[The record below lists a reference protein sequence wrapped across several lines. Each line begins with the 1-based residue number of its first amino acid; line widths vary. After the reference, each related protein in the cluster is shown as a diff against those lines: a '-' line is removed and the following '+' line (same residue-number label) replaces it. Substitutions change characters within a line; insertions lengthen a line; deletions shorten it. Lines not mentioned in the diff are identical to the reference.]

1 MDKVKG
7 LEVLT
12 DVIATNKKHQDYERV
27 EDLAEK
33 YYKLVTGDGIEELLE
48 QIITRE
54 SEDEFK
60 QRTAITKS
68 VCPAAINSTKLTF
81 QKAARKQ
88 PTVRRIDY
96 PGDADKKKLELEE
109 FISKYWGYQSLENYL
124 EYAYINYNYIDPNAF
139 LITEF
144 KAFDPL
150 KEKAKP
156 YPFIAT
162 SEEAIMFEY
171 HNEILD
177 YLIVRLPI
185 KYLARGT
192 EQDGYKFTMYLGMDT
207 IVLTQVSEEL
217 QNNPDVIEIE
227 KKFYLLEYFE
237 PKNDKVPAMR
247 FGCIRDDETKG
258 RTFVSLFHSVM
269 AYLEKTLK
277 IDSELDLSTA
287 MVAFPQRFAYVSPC
301 NNPDCREGHL
311 LDGKTICQVC
321 QGTGKQPFHRGTM
334 DIVTLTLPKKVS
346 ETTNAELIDLEKL
359 MVYKGPPI
367 DLLEFQRDYIQYLI
381 DSVHTLMFSNN
392 VATKSQVAKS
402 VTATE
407 TNFGEDNRNDA
418 VRLFAQ
424 QYSSLWEFTVMDIAT
439 FTDLNKGL
447 IVEHKFPKDFKWK
460 GIEELMVELKAAKD
474 ASASSSTISAIED
487 DINELLYSDRPDELK
502 EIRIKNE
509 INPFRGYSEADIRF
523 IISQGNVPLY
533 QRTLW
538 ENFESI
544 FQDLEMYNQDPW
556 LFDLALDKINELV
569 KAKTLEYINII
580 QEEKTKQAE
589 EDAKYNQP
597 FGGGV

>member
-1 MDKVKG
+1 
-7 LEVLT
+7 
-12 DVIATNKKHQDYERV
+12 
-27 EDLAEK
+27 
-33 YYKLVTGDGIEELLE
+33 
-48 QIITRE
+48 
-54 SEDEFK
+54 
-60 QRTAITKS
+60 
-68 VCPAAINSTKLTF
+68 
-81 QKAARKQ
+81 
-88 PTVRRIDY
+88 
-96 PGDADKKKLELEE
+96 
-109 FISKYWGYQSLENYL
+109 
-124 EYAYINYNYIDPNAF
+124 
-139 LITEF
+139 
-144 KAFDPL
+144 
-150 KEKAKP
+150 
-156 YPFIAT
+156 
-162 SEEAIMFEY
+162 
-171 HNEILD
+171 
-177 YLIVRLPI
+177 
-185 KYLARGT
+185 
-192 EQDGYKFTMYLGMDT
+192 
-207 IVLTQVSEEL
+207 
-217 QNNPDVIEIE
+217 
-227 KKFYLLEYFE
+227 
-237 PKNDKVPAMR
+237 
-247 FGCIRDDETKG
+247 
-258 RTFVSLFHSVM
+258 
-269 AYLEKTLK
+269 
-277 IDSELDLSTA
+277 
-287 MVAFPQRFAYVSPC
+287 
-301 NNPDCREGHL
+301 
-311 LDGKTICQVC
+311 
-321 QGTGKQPFHRGTM
+321 
-334 DIVTLTLPKKVS
+334 
-346 ETTNAELIDLEKL
+346 
-359 MVYKGPPI
+359 
-367 DLLEFQRDYIQYLI
+367 
-381 DSVHTLMFSNN
+381 